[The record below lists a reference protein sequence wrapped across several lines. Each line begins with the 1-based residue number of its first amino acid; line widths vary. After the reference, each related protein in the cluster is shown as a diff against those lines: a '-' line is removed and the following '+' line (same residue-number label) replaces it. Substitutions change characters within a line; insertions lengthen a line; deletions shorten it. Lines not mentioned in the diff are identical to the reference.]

1 MSNGT
6 AMGRAEAPF
15 SHFLLGNR
23 IVDRRKTLAHVSTS
37 TLTRLAP
44 TQVELEI
51 PITPEELAAAQERA
65 FRRLAK
71 NVKLPGFRAGKVPRR
86 VFEQTYGSHTIE
98 SEALDDVVPEVYAR
112 AVREHELVPVDRPKM
127 ELLPEEE
134 GKPSRLKATV
144 EVRPAFELAE
154 YKGIEV
160 EREASPITDEDVQR
174 SIEALAKERATL
186 VPVERAAQLGDV
198 VTMDYEGK
206 IDGIAFEGG
215 TAQGQVTELD
225 EQRFIP
231 GFASGI
237 AGMSAG
243 ETKDVEAVFPADYAK
258 EELAGKTAVF
268 TVTVH
273 DVKALELP
281 AIDDAFAKELSEN
294 ETVDELR
301 ADVRK
306 RLEAIAESRA
316 RRAAGNAV
324 MEKLVAAHEFPLPE
338 VLVER
343 EIDNTIN
350 DLAGQV
356 AQSGMSFDD
365 YLKDQGKT
373 LEELRESFKA
383 DAEQRVKGTLIIEEI
398 ARKEGINATPAD
410 IAEEL
415 AALSR
420 QYGQPVDRI
429 RKALGNNVLSLM
441 DGIVRNKTLD
451 FLVDAAKVGD
461 TAEKA

>member
-1 MSNGT
+1 M
-6 AMGRAEAPF
+6 
-15 SHFLLGNR
+15 
-23 IVDRRKTLAHVSTS
+23 STS

-71 NVKLPGFRAGKVPRR
+71 NVKLPGFRAGKVPRK
-86 VFEQTYGSHTIE
+86 VFEQTYGTETIA
-98 SEALDDVVPEVYAR
+98 SEALEDVVPEVYAR
-112 AVREHELVPVDRPKM
+112 AVREHELLPVDRPKM
-127 ELLPEEE
+127 ELLPAEE

-144 EVRPAFELAE
+144 AVRPAIELGA

-160 EREASPITDEDVQR
+160 EREAAKIDDEDVER
-174 SIEALAKERATL
+174 SISALAKERATL
-186 VPVERAAQLGDV
+186 VPVERPAQLGDV
-198 VTMDYEGK
+198 VTLDYEGK
-206 IDGIAFEGG
+206 IDGVAFEGG
-215 TAQGQVTELD
+215 SAQGQMTELD
-225 EQRFIP
+225 ENRFIP

-243 ETKDVEAVFPADYAK
+243 ETKDVEAVFPLDYPK

-281 AIDDAFAKELSEN
+281 AIDDEFAKTISEN
-294 ETVDELR
+294 ETLDALR

-306 RLEAIAESRA
+306 RLEAISQSRA
-316 RRAAGNAV
+316 RRAIGNEL
-324 MEKLVAAHEFPLPE
+324 MEKLVGAHDFPLPD
-338 VLVER
+338 VLIER
-343 EIDNTIN
+343 EIDNMVS
-350 DLAGQV
+350 DLAAQV
-356 AQSGMSFDD
+356 AQSGGSFED
-365 YLKDQGKT
+365 YLAEQGKT
-373 LEELRESFKA
+373 ADELRETFRA
-383 DAEQRVKGTLIIEEI
+383 DAQQRVKGTLVIEEI
-398 ARKEGINATPAD
+398 ARAEGINATPAD

-429 RKALGNNVLSLM
+429 RRALGNNVVSLM
-441 DGIVRNKTLD
+441 EGIVRNKTLE
-451 FLVDAAKVGD
+451 FLVDNAKVTDKEAGNQ
-461 TAEKA
+461 

>member
-1 MSNGT
+1 
-6 AMGRAEAPF
+6 
-15 SHFLLGNR
+15 
-23 IVDRRKTLAHVSTS
+23 VSTS

-51 PITPEELAAAQERA
+51 PITPEELAAAEERA

-71 NVKLPGFRAGKVPRR
+71 NVKLPGFRAGKVPRK
-86 VFEQTYGSHTIE
+86 VFEQTYGSEAIA
-98 SEALDDVVPEVYAR
+98 SEAMEDVVPEVYAR

-127 ELLPEEE
+127 ELLPEEA

-144 EVRPAFELAE
+144 AVRPEIGLGE

-160 EREASPITDEDVQR
+160 ERDLSPITDEDVTR

-198 VTMDYEGK
+198 VTMDYQGK
-206 IDGIAFEGG
+206 IDDVAFEGG
-215 TAQGQVTELD
+215 TAAGQMTELD
-225 EQRFIP
+225 EHRFIP

-237 AGMSAG
+237 AGMNPG
-243 ETKDVEAVFPADYAK
+243 DTKDVTAVFPEEYAK
-258 EELAGKTAVF
+258 SELAGKTAIF

-273 DVKALELP
+273 DVKALEVP
-281 AIDDAFAKELSEN
+281 PVDDAFAQSISEN
-294 ETVDELR
+294 ETLDALR
-301 ADVRK
+301 ADVRT
-306 RLEAIAESRA
+306 RLEAIAQGRA
-316 RRAAGNAV
+316 RRSAGNELV
-324 MEKLVAAHEFPLPE
+324 EKLIAAHDFPLPD

-343 EIDNTIN
+343 EIDNEIN

-356 AQSGMSFDD
+356 GQSGLNFDD
-365 YLKDQGKT
+365 YLKEQGKSV
-373 LEELRESFKA
+373 EDLRTDFKA
-383 DAEQRVKGTLIIEEI
+383 DAETRVKGTLIIEEI
-398 ARKEGINATPAD
+398 ARREGIVATPAD

-415 AALSR
+415 NALSR

-441 DGIVRNKTLD
+441 DGIVRNKTLE
-451 FLVDAAKVGD
+451 FLIENAKLI
-461 TAEKA
+461 EKA

>member
-1 MSNGT
+1 MT
-6 AMGRAEAPF
+6 
-15 SHFLLGNR
+15 
-23 IVDRRKTLAHVSTS
+23 TS

-51 PITPEELAAAQERA
+51 PITAEELAAAQERA

-86 VFEQTYGSHTIE
+86 VFEQTYGAEAIT
-98 SEALDDVVPEVYAR
+98 SEALEDVVPELYTR
-112 AVREHELVPVDRPKM
+112 ALHEHELVAVDRPKM
-127 ELLPEEE
+127 ELLPAEE

-144 EVRPAFELAE
+144 AVRPVIELHD

-160 EREASPITDEDVQR
+160 EGQTPPIDDSDVER
-174 SIEALAKERATL
+174 SLTALAKERATL

-198 VTMDYEGK
+198 VTLDYEGK
-206 IDGIAFEGG
+206 IDGVPFEGG
-215 TAQGQVTELD
+215 SAKGQMTELD
-225 EQRFIP
+225 ENRFIP

-237 AGMSAG
+237 AGMTAG
-243 ETKDVEAVFPADYAK
+243 ETKEVEAVFPSDYSQ
-258 EELAGKTAVF
+258 EDLAGKTAIF

-281 AIDDAFAKELSEN
+281 PVDDEFAKTISEN
-294 ETVDELR
+294 ETLDALR

-306 RLEAIAESRA
+306 RLEAIAQSRA
-316 RRAAGNAV
+316 RRAIGNTLV
-324 MEKLVAAHEFPLPE
+324 EKLIGAHDFPLPE

-343 EIDNTIN
+343 EIDNTLN
-350 DLAGQV
+350 DLA
-356 AQSGMSFDD
+356 AQLSQTGVSFED
-365 YLKDQGKT
+365 YLKEQGKSE
-373 LEELRESFKA
+373 EELRESFRT
-383 DAEQRVKGTLIIEEI
+383 DAEQRVKATLVIEEI
-398 ARKEGINATPAD
+398 ARTEGINATPAD

-429 RKALGNNVLSLM
+429 RKALGNNVVSLM
-441 DGIVRNKTLD
+441 EGIVRNKTLE
-451 FLVDAAKVGD
+451 FLVDNAKVVERSGNQ
-461 TAEKA
+461 